1 MVLHTNDYA
10 LLNPDRREAVDL
22 VKRMQED
29 LEYLRKHA
37 MSDPNRNKDK
47 KLDDATTPQDDTTH
61 VE

>member
-1 MVLHTNDYA
+1 MGSSDGEKFTV
-10 LLNPDRREAVDL
+10 VL

-47 KLDDATTPQDDTTH
+47 KLDAATTPQDDTTH